1 MLIDQ
6 LQSAQPAEP
15 FDAVIQAGFGEHGR
29 EGLQELVDVP
39 VLDITE
45 AAAIVAM
52 LIGRTYSVVTTLDRT
67 VPMIEDRLMLAG
79 LHPLRLDPRQRP
91 TGAGPRR
98 RFRSRRHRDRGPG
111 PSRRPR
117 RQGRGDHPRLRRHG
131 RTRQR
136 IQQECGVPVVD
147 GISAAVSLAESL
159 VAMHLS
165 TSKIRTYA
173 APRPKRITGWPFT
186 AGSHR

>member
-1 MLIDQ
+1 
-6 LQSAQPAEP
+6 
-15 FDAVIQAGFGEHGR
+15 
-29 EGLQELVDVP
+29 
-39 VLDITE
+39 
-45 AAAIVAM
+45 M

-79 LHPLRLDPRQRP
+79 LHTRCASVRASDLPVLALEEDPQAAV
-91 TGAGPRR
+91 TAIV
-98 RFRSRRHRDRGPG
+98 GPG

-131 RTRQR
+131 RTRPAHPAG
-136 IQQECGVPVVD
+136 CGVPVVD

-173 APRPKRITGWPFT
+173 APRPKRITGWPIT
-186 AGSHR
+186 GGSDR